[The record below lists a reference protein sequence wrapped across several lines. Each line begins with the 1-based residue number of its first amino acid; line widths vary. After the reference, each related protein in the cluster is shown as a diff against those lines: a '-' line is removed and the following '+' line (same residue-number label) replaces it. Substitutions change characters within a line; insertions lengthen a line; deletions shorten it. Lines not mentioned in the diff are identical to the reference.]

1 MDSNQLELQNIYSE
15 FQPRILHYL
24 SRLVSVSE
32 AEDLTQEVFIKVSQG
47 LNMFR
52 GECQL
57 STWLYRIATNVA
69 MDRLRSPAYQ
79 RVVETADA
87 DVDDVG
93 IWMAEK
99 TLSVEQ
105 HITRDEMCECIA
117 KYVKKLPGNYRSVVV
132 LSMMEGFSNKEIAEI
147 LKLSLETVKIRLH
160 RGKVRLKLELEANCN
175 FSYDEDNEFVCD
187 PKCACWE
194 SEN

>member
-1 MDSNQLELQNIYSE
+1 MDGNQIEVQKIYSE
-15 FQPRILHYL
+15 FQTRIFRYL
-24 SRLVSVSE
+24 SRLINASD
-32 AEDLTQEVFIKVSQG
+32 AEDLTQDVFIKAGQG
-47 LNMFR
+47 LKTFR
-52 GECQL
+52 SESQI

-69 MDRLRSPAYQ
+69 MDRLRSPAFQ
-79 RVVETADA
+79 RVIESADA

-99 TLSVEQ
+99 ALSIEQ

-117 KYVKKLPGNYRSVVV
+117 KYVNKLPRNYRAVVV

-160 RGKVRLKLELEANCN
+160 RGKVRLKVELETNCD
-175 FSYDEDNEFVCD
+175 FSYDEENEFVCD
-187 PKCACWE
+187 PKCACWG